1 MAEASLLAPAVSTM
15 AVEDGPAPRKRKHDE
30 MEPPSEELDM
40 AVVSGRLRIETGT
53 VRASQDA
60 EVANAHAASSGA
72 TAEAAVTTEAR
83 SSEATGN
90 ATAEEPAAAASKVS
104 GLAPGKGAPPPA
116 AGTVSA
122 TPGLGGGRRTSL
134 RQARKSAAVVAED
147 TPAVETDGTVAV
159 APGARPKK
167 RKRDENEP
175 PLETMAR

>member
-1 MAEASLLAPAVSTM
+1 
-15 AVEDGPAPRKRKHDE
+15 
-30 MEPPSEELDM
+30 M
-40 AVVSGRLRIETGT
+40 AVVSRRLCVEASTAGT
-53 VRASQDA
+53 PGASQDA

-90 ATAEEPAAAASKVS
+90 ATAEEPAAAASEVS
-104 GLAPGKGAPPPA
+104 GLAPGKAAAAAA

-134 RQARKSAAVVAED
+134 RQAKKSAVGVAGE
-147 TPAVETDGTVAV
+147 TPTAETDATVAV

-175 PLETMAR
+175 PLEAMT